1 MKIIR
6 ASLGAKILVLVSI
19 LTASVF
25 TTLFLVNSYWQRSDA
40 MSQIDRM
47 GLRVTDLLQLAI
59 EEPMLIG
66 DDEGTT
72 AQFAKV
78 AGLYTDVDIFLTDF
92 RGNITYSTQ
101 QETIR
106 RDMTAVIDHD
116 QIRDL
121 LDDGLRRKT
130 DRAVTMEQAEATT
143 YVRLRSIPNQPSCYH
158 CHGSSQ
164 PILGAMLV
172 FQDVSEDIATLRDH
186 QVKGAA
192 LSAGGF
198 AILLIGLLVFMR
210 KAVVRKIATL
220 GAASQKISQGDYSV
234 EFEVTGNDELSK
246 LAGNL
251 QFMVRGIQNQLEYN
265 RGVLEGIAV
274 AMYVTDK
281 DERIQFIN
289 DQALQLLGRSKEE
302 VAGKTAGEIMRGQG
316 GAGAASEVLREGKLV
331 KGKRDYQH
339 PDGRL
344 VPIYREV
351 SPLKDAQG
359 QVVGAIGVLIDLS
372 QEEEAKKRIQN
383 QQDNLLVVAR
393 DVTEVAH
400 NLSSVAHKLSGQ
412 ISTVNERIGHTEQ
425 QTTQAAT
432 AMNEMTTTV
441 IEVARNSAS
450 TADAAARATQSAKEG
465 GEGVRGTV
473 EDVKKVAQD
482 TDILSRS
489 LNDLAHRAEDIGQV
503 LGVIND
509 IADQTNLLALNAA
522 IEAARAG
529 DAGRGFAVV
538 ADEVRKLAE
547 RTVQATKQVEEV
559 ITTIQNSTRDA
570 VRKMEQTR
578 QVVDDTAKKALL
590 TGEALQSIVSQ
601 SESIADMVTTIATAA
616 EQQSVTSDEIN
627 ENISQ
632 VSQLSMANSQEIQA
646 ADLDIQ
652 EIARMSDRLSEL
664 VKRFK
669 ES

>member
-1 MKIIR
+1 MQILR
-6 ASLGAKILVLVSI
+6 ASLGTKILVLVSI
-19 LTASVF
+19 LTATVF
-25 TTLFLVNSYWQRSDA
+25 TALFLVNSYWQRSDA

-66 DDEGTT
+66 DDAGTR

-78 AGLYTDVDIFLTDF
+78 AGLYSDVDIYLTDF

-101 QETIR
+101 HEVIR
-106 RDMTAVIDHD
+106 RDMLTVVDHD
-116 QIRDL
+116 QIREL
-121 LDDGLRRKT
+121 LQDGLLRET
-130 DRAVTMEQAEATT
+130 DREVLIEQAEATK
-143 YVRLRSIPNQPSCYH
+143 YVRLRSIPNEPSCYH

-172 FQDVSEDIATLRDH
+172 FQDVSEDIAILRDH

-210 KAVVRKIATL
+210 RAVVGKIATL
-220 GAASQKISQGDYSV
+220 SSASQKISQGDYSV
-234 EFEVTGNDELSK
+234 EFEVTGADELSQ

-265 RGVLEGIAV
+265 KGVLEGIAV

-281 DERIQFIN
+281 DERIQFMN
-289 DQALQLLGRSKEE
+289 DQALQLLGKSREDVE
-302 VAGKTAGEIMRGQG
+302 GRTAGEIMRGQAG
-316 GAGAASEVLREGKLV
+316 VGAASEVLREGKLI
-331 KGKRDYQH
+331 KGKREYQH
-339 PDGRL
+339 PNGRL

-372 QEEEAKKRIQN
+372 QEEEAKTRIQN
-383 QQDNLLVVAR
+383 QQDNLLTVAR
-393 DVTEVAH
+393 DVTEVAL

-547 RTVQATKQVEEV
+547 RTMQATKQVEEV

-632 VSQLSMANSQEIQA
+632 VSQLSMANSQEIQTA
-646 ADLDIQ
+646 NLDIQ
-652 EIARMSDRLSEL
+652 EIARMSDQLSEL